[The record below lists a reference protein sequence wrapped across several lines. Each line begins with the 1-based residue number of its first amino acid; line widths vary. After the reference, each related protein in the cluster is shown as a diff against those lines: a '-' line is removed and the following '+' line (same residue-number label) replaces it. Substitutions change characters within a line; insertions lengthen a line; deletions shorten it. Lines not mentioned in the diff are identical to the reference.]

1 MEIITPEERIR
12 QLQQLEEQGAKIRR
26 RATLAAG
33 ASVVLAA
40 LVLGG
45 LIFAASRKLDD
56 LQAQVT
62 QKQGEFDKKQQDFD
76 ALEIEI
82 KSKQTQLA
90 QLEGKV
96 AQALDKNAGPQQR
109 TAALNDLAVHSAPRV
124 YLQITDELDR
134 KSAEMLNVS
143 LQKAG
148 FRLLGVE
155 CRGDA
160 ISIIKVADVRYYK
173 AKDKDTA
180 VKLAETVKNARNQE
194 VKLKYLSEYEN
205 DPRVHQNDFELWLP
219 HEGTDLSGCTPGRK

>member
-12 QLQQLEEQGAKIRR
+12 QLQQLEEQGAQIRR
-26 RATLAAG
+26 RATWAAW
-33 ASVVLAA
+33 ASVALAA

-45 LIFAASRKLDD
+45 LIFGANRKLADM
-56 LQAQVT
+56 QSQVNN
-62 QKQGEFDKKQQDFD
+62 KQEEITKKETRNKELGD
-76 ALEIEI
+76 EI
-82 KSKQTQLA
+82 KSKETKLA
-90 QLEGKV
+90 ELEGKV
-96 AQALDKNAGPQQR
+96 AKALDKDAKPQQR
-109 TAALNDLAVHSAPRV
+109 TAALNDLAAHSAARV

-134 KSAEMLNVS
+134 KSAEMLKDS

-173 AKDKDTA
+173 IKDKDTA
-180 VKLAETVKNARNQE
+180 VRLVETVKNARNQE
-194 VKLKYLSEYEN
+194 VKLKYLSQYEN

-219 HEGTDLSGCTPGRK
+219 HEGTERTGCEPGRK

>member
-12 QLQQLEEQGAKIRR
+12 QLRQLEERGAQIRR
-26 RATLAAG
+26 RATWASW
-33 ASVVLAA
+33 ASVALAA

-45 LIFAASRKLDD
+45 LIFGASRKLDD
-56 LQAQVT
+56 LKSQV
-62 QKQGEFDKKQQDFD
+62 EDKKKEIADKTGNID
-76 ALEIEI
+76 ALKKEID
-82 KSKQTQLA
+82 SKKTELA

-109 TAALNDLAVHSAPRV
+109 AAALNDLAVHSVPRV

-134 KSAEMLNVS
+134 KSAEMLKDS

-173 AKDKDTA
+173 SKDEKTAAKL
-180 VKLAETVKNARNQE
+180 VETVKNATNQD
-194 VKLKYLSEYEN
+194 VKLKPLLQYEN

-219 HEGTDLSGCTPGRK
+219 HKGAERSGCTSGRK